1 MGEAE
6 VTVESLP
13 GGGFRAV
20 SPRGA
25 TLSLGAAPGEDG
37 ASGWQP
43 LELLMA
49 ALAGCMAMDVQTILE
64 RSRAEPT
71 AGRISVRAT
80 ERSDDVPGRPAQ
92 GFELTHEW
100 ATTGGTEAVQRA
112 IRLAAERYCTVQLTV
127 ERGPRISHLIQ
138 APHPTG

>member
-1 MGEAE
+1 MAEAE

-25 TLSLGAAPGEDG
+25 TLSLGAAPGEGG
-37 ASGWQP
+37 AAGWQP
-43 LELLMA
+43 SELLMA

-64 RSRAEPT
+64 RSRARPR

-80 ERSDDVPGRPAQ
+80 ERSDDLPGRPIL

-100 ATTGGTEAVQRA
+100 TAAGGPEAVERA

-127 ERGPRISHLIQ
+127 ERGPEVTHRVASTS
-138 APHPTG
+138 AG